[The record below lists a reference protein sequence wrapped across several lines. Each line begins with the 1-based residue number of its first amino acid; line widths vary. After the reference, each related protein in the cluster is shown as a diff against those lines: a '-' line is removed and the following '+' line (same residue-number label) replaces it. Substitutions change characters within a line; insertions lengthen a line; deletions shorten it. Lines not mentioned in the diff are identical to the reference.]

1 MGTTASSQAD
11 ASAQPNIPQTNGSP
25 SDSEAP
31 FLFHSDF
38 SPAFRISPMSSYK
51 APLRDMRFVL
61 FDLLGAESAFER
73 MGFTDATRD
82 VLDAVLEEG
91 ARFTETVLA
100 PLNAVGDRIGCAH
113 DKATGAVTTPPGF
126 KQAYEQYV
134 EGGWPGLVSPV
145 EFGGQGLP
153 HAAGVPLKEMIDAAN
168 LAWGN
173 FPLLSHGATE
183 ALLHHG
189 EDWQREVFLK
199 PLVEGRWT
207 GTMCLT
213 EPHCGTDL
221 GLLKTRAEPQADG
234 SHSVT
239 GTKIFITAGDHDFT
253 DNIVHL
259 VLARLP
265 DAPAGSKGISL
276 FVVPKLRV
284 ARDGAVGEANAV
296 RAGSIEHKMGIHGS
310 ATCVLNF
317 DGAQGWLVGQ
327 PHKGLM
333 AMFTMMNTARLAVG
347 LQGLGLSDRALQN
360 ALAYSR
366 ERLQMRA
373 LSGAKF
379 PEKPADPIIVHPDVR
394 RMLLTCKALVE
405 GGRAMGYHGALLVD
419 IASHAENAE
428 ERQQADALFG
438 FMTPIIK
445 ACLTEW
451 GVECTYQALQCFGGH
466 GYIAEHGIEQLAR
479 DARITTLYEGTTGIQ
494 ALDLL
499 GRKVMQQ
506 QGAGL
511 QVFVGM
517 VDRFCAEHEGNVAT
531 AEFVAP
537 LRAKSAEWIQ
547 LTRQIGQ
554 RAAANADE
562 IGAAAYDYL
571 MYSGYVALAYW
582 WARSVAA
589 SEASSQPEAF
599 KAGKRETA
607 RFYFARILPRTLA
620 HAAAIGS
627 ELATLTALEADAFD
641 A

>member
-1 MGTTASSQAD
+1 
-11 ASAQPNIPQTNGSP
+11 
-25 SDSEAP
+25 
-31 FLFHSDF
+31 
-38 SPAFRISPMSSYK
+38 MSTYK
-51 APLRDMRFVL
+51 APLADMRFAL
-61 FDLLGAESAFER
+61 FDVIGAEDAFQKL
-73 MGFTDATRD
+73 GFADATRD

-91 ARFTETVLA
+91 ARFTQTVLA
-100 PLNAVGDRIGCAH
+100 PLNEVGDRIGCVL
-113 DKATGAVTTPPGF
+113 DKATGAVATPPGF
-126 KQAYEQYV
+126 KQAYAQYV
-134 EGGWPGLVSPV
+134 DGGWAGLVSPV

-189 EDWQREVFLK
+189 EAWQQEVFLK

-213 EPHCGTDL
+213 EPQCGTDL
-221 GLLKTRAEPQADG
+221 GLLKTKAEPQADG
-234 SHSVT
+234 SHSIT
-239 GTKIFITAGDHDFT
+239 GTKIFITAGEHDFT

-276 FVVPKLRV
+276 FLVPKV
-284 ARDGAVGEANAV
+284 KVNVDGQGIGDGKLGDANAV
-296 RAGSIEHKMGIHGS
+296 RCGSLEHKMGIHGS

-317 DGAQGWLVGQ
+317 DGAQGYLIGQ

-347 LQGLGLSDRALQN
+347 LQGLGLSDRAYQN

-366 ERLQMRA
+366 DRLQMRS
-373 LSGAKF
+373 LSGTKF
-379 PEKPADPIIVHPDVR
+379 PDKPADPIIVHPDVR
-394 RMLLTCKALVE
+394 RMLLTCKALIE
-405 GGRAMGYHGALLVD
+405 GGRVMGYHGALLVD
-419 IASHAENAE
+419 TASHAADAD
-428 ERQQADALFG
+428 ERAQADALVG
-438 FMTPIIK
+438 FMTPIVK

-451 GVECTYQALQCFGGH
+451 GVECTYHALQCYGGH
-466 GYIAEHGIEQLAR
+466 GYIAEHGMEQLAR

-499 GRKVMQQ
+499 GRKIIQQ

-511 QVFVGM
+511 QVFLAM
-517 VDRFCAEHEGNVAT
+517 IEQFCAANENNAAV
-531 AEFVAP
+531 AEFIAP
-537 LRAKSAEWIQ
+537 LREKAAQWLQ
-547 LTRQIGQ
+547 LTMQVGQ
-554 RAAANADE
+554 RAVGNADE
-562 IGAAAYDYL
+562 VGAAAYDYL

-589 SEASSQPEAF
+589 SEASSQSERF

-607 RFYFARILPRTLA
+607 RFYFGRLLPRTLA
-620 HAAAIGS
+620 HAAAVDSGTQ
-627 ELATLTALEADAFD
+627 TLTTLDADAFD